1 MNNAQPALDHTV
13 GCPSLIAQQLATTPM
28 HALAGLF
35 PTSSLFCSPG
45 SDQNG
50 VRRAEQ
56 LLRTMDKLKF
66 ADALDWIATG
76 RDKISPATAS
86 KMMADRIRKFL
97 FRRLVLQL
105 SKTQP
110 NIPRRGFFGS
120 ALSIRVMSD
129 YGCPWRNVAVHTQT
143 ANASRLRRQPVIP
156 GAMETAPTN
165 SGKTRHLA
173 GFCNSAPDLQTPISL
188 NAGPIS
194 RKPPAT
200 IADIPVLGDRA
211 ADRVRPPLRGGGP
224 GRFRHFSEHF
234 SHFGGRPQPANPGHP
249 N

>member
-1 MNNAQPALDHTV
+1 MRV
-13 GCPSLIAQQLATTPM
+13 
-28 HALAGLF
+28 LAGLF

-50 VRRAEQ
+50 VRRGEQ
-56 LLRTMDKLKF
+56 FKF
-66 ADALDWIATG
+66 ADRIATG

-129 YGCPWRNVAVHTQT
+129 YGWRPVAQRGCSYANSERIT
-143 ANASRLRRQPVIP
+143 ATSPASHSWCH
-156 GAMETAPTN
+156 GN
-165 SGKTRHLA
+165 
-173 GFCNSAPDLQTPISL
+173 C
-188 NAGPIS
+188 
-194 RKPPAT
+194 
-200 IADIPVLGDRA
+200 
-211 ADRVRPPLRGGGP
+211 
-224 GRFRHFSEHF
+224 
-234 SHFGGRPQPANPGHP
+234 SHK
-249 N
+249 

>member
-1 MNNAQPALDHTV
+1 LTAAPSWWWQRKRSGRPSQISSLSDANAAGGPKSTSAMNNAQPALDHTV

-129 YGCPWRNVAVHTQT
+129 YGWRPVAQRGCSYANSERIT
-143 ANASRLRRQPVIP
+143 ATSPASHSWCH
-156 GAMETAPTN
+156 GN
-165 SGKTRHLA
+165 
-173 GFCNSAPDLQTPISL
+173 C
-188 NAGPIS
+188 
-194 RKPPAT
+194 
-200 IADIPVLGDRA
+200 
-211 ADRVRPPLRGGGP
+211 
-224 GRFRHFSEHF
+224 
-234 SHFGGRPQPANPGHP
+234 SHK
-249 N
+249 